1 MFSKS
6 FIVIDSFVFSVF
18 FLCLL
23 CEKMNHLFYHIYL
36 SSLATSHLVN
46 NCGQALYFEPLHV
59 VSQDCHLA
67 LYTVYMHD
75 FFPLGLELSNTS
87 QSSPQETVDEVSL

>member
-1 MFSKS
+1 M
-6 FIVIDSFVFSVF
+6 
-18 FLCLL
+18 
-23 CEKMNHLFYHIYL
+23 
-36 SSLATSHLVN
+36 N

-59 VSQDCHLA
+59 VSQNCHLA